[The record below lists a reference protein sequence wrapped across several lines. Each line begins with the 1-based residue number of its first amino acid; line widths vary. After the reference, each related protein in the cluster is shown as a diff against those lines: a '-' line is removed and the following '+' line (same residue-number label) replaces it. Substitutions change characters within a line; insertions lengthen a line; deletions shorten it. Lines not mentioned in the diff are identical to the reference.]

1 MKKVKYESQL
11 NLRDHTT
18 PVPVCEV
25 FMIFTLLLNHTTPV
39 PVCEFLFC
47 MMNGIHQPGIFLEYC
62 INSHL
67 NSSVHLDSS
76 SSAFS
81 GSR

>member
-18 PVPVCEV
+18 VPVCEV

-39 PVCEFLFC
+39 PVCEF
-47 MMNGIHQPGIFLEYC
+47 
-62 INSHL
+62 
-67 NSSVHLDSS
+67 
-76 SSAFS
+76 
-81 GSR
+81 

>member
-1 MKKVKYESQL
+1 MKKVKYEAQL

-39 PVCEFLFC
+39 PVCEF
-47 MMNGIHQPGIFLEYC
+47 
-62 INSHL
+62 
-67 NSSVHLDSS
+67 
-76 SSAFS
+76 
-81 GSR
+81 